1 MVESG
6 IPDLALKLG
15 VIAVPGSERRRELR
29 RRRHRKK
36 KLAILTRKI
45 EKASVSEKQ
54 HIAEKLRGMTPGA
67 EELIAKFALE
77 GR

>member
-1 MVESG
+1 MS
-6 IPDLALKLG
+6 
-15 VIAVPGSERRRELR
+15 GSERRRELR

-36 KLAILTRKI
+36 KLGVIKRKI

-54 HIAEKLRGMTPGA
+54 HLAEKLRGLTPGA
-67 EELIAKFALE
+67 EHIIANLSLE